1 METSQSLLALI
12 RRYVDSDPVAAA
24 HSLES
29 LAEEDALAVLKEL
42 PPDLSSRIFP
52 HLELT
57 AASAFLQELPA
68 EQLPPILE
76 RLEPQQGAAILMHL
90 TPQARE
96 KFVQNLPAKLKKSVQ
111 EYLAYP
117 EDSAGR
123 MMSTAMLSFHEDIQV
138 QDAVHKIRLLA
149 QKQYP
154 ASYAYVVDNTNRLVG
169 VINMRDLMLAS
180 PQVPLSAVMR
190 REVFSVNC
198 FMDREQVADEL
209 GRRKFF
215 AAPVVDP
222 EGRLL
227 GLVKAEK
234 LIKGIQEEA
243 TEDLQKMFG
252 AGGDER
258 AFSSVGF
265 SLKKRMPWLAINL
278 VTAFGAGAVVACF
291 EGIIAKITVLAVYL
305 PIVAGQGGNAGAQSL
320 AVVMRAIVMREIR
333 PGENWKLLVK
343 EGTVGLIN
351 GVLIGVLT
359 AGAAWMWQGNPM
371 LGAVVALAM
380 TANLFAAGLAGAA
393 IPMTMKRLGFDPA
406 QSSNIVLTTVTDIV
420 GFLSFLGFAV
430 LFQDAL
436 L

>member
-1 METSQSLLALI
+1 MKTSENLLPLI
-12 RRYVDSDPVAAA
+12 RRYFDSDPAAAA

-29 LAEEDALAVLKEL
+29 LSEEDALAALKELPADLSCRIFPYLDLSTAAALLKEL
-42 PPDLSSRIFP
+42 PP
-52 HLELT
+52 
-57 AASAFLQELPA
+57 

-76 RLEPQQGAAILMHL
+76 KLEPQHGASILMHL
-90 TPQARE
+90 SSESRE
-96 KFVQNLPAKLKKSVQ
+96 KFVQSLPARLKKSVQ

-117 EDSAGR
+117 EGSAGR
-123 MMSTAMLSFHEDIQV
+123 MMITSMLSFHEDVQV
-138 QDAVHKIRLLA
+138 KDAVSKIRLLA

-154 ASYAYVVDNTNRLVG
+154 ASYAYVVDNGNRLVG

-180 PQVPLSAVMR
+180 PNDALSAVMR

-209 GRRKFF
+209 GHRKFF

-227 GLVKAEK
+227 GIVKAEK

-258 AFSSVGF
+258 AFSSIGF
-265 SLKKRMPWLAINL
+265 KLKKRLPWLYINL
-278 VTAFGAGAVVACF
+278 LTAFGAGAVIACF
-291 EGIIAKITVLAVYL
+291 EDIIARITVLAVYL

-320 AVVMRAIVMREIR
+320 AVVMRGLVMREIR
-333 PGENWKLLVK
+333 PRESWKLLVK
-343 EGTVGLIN
+343 EGGVGLVN
-351 GVLIGVLT
+351 GVLIGAVT
-359 AGAAWMWQGNPM
+359 ALIAWLWQGNPM
-371 LGAVVALAM
+371 LGLVVALAM
-380 TANLFAAGLAGAA
+380 TVNLLAAGVAGAG
-393 IPMTMKRLGFDPA
+393 IPLAMKQLGFDPA
-406 QSSNIVLTTVTDIV
+406 QSSNIVLTTVTDVV

-436 L
+436 M